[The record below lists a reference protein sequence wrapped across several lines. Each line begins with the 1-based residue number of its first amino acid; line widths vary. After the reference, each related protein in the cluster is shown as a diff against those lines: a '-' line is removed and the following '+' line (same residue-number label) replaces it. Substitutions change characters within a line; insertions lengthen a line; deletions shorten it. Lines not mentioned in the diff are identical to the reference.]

1 VGIKGVVI
9 SVVILIALPGLIFA
23 RSGETVCA
31 VRVETPPVID
41 GVINPEEY
49 PAEPASGFRQEHPN
63 LNSPAINE
71 TEVYIVYDDDALYFG
86 IICFE
91 KNIAGL
97 VANEVTRDAYM
108 QEDDCI
114 DVLIDANND
123 SDSAYDL
130 MINCRNTMYDGHFSQ
145 DGFVG
150 GREWDGV
157 WTAKTSIGDDRWIC
171 EIRFPWDNMV
181 YNAGS
186 SEMGLQFLRFQQSDY
201 EITYW
206 ASDGAYLNRVATF
219 GTLTGLEGL
228 KPPKR
233 FTVLPYGTV
242 RGVQPPDDA
251 PDDIGRM
258 ASEPDG
264 GIDVGFNGGKTFQ
277 FSGTLN
283 PDYAQIEADP
293 EVINL
298 TPGVIYLDEKRP
310 FFTEANTAFDN
321 FSYDVLYTRAIT
333 EILAG
338 GKATGKAGPIN
349 YAVMDIQLENDD
361 IQFPGDNVAAARVKA
376 NIYEASYVGTKFVVR
391 KGYNGVAGDRD
402 QSDSNVVGLVDTTLA
417 LPYKMDFKAEFAKSR
432 TDWFPVA
439 KPAESGRDYAY
450 SVRLFKREPGFET
463 AVRYD
468 EMGENFQSD
477 ISYYEPYHKNDRQ
490 VAAFVDKT
498 FHIYKGPIRDLKA
511 FVYYNHHWRID
522 NGGSIY
528 NYVESYA
535 DLYFTN
541 GVIIGPFVNL
551 GYDDR
556 FYGYGFPRYEIERYG
571 LYVATETMKW
581 GGASVFFWRGD
592 YYGARYNDLE
602 LELTVLPFPTLQ
614 FELDTEFVDP
624 IYGPADEEYGTA
636 ADKLSVVA
644 NFKVTNNIVDKL
656 YWRAIV
662 QGDNEDDL
670 YLGSFLVGW
679 EYQPGSNAYLA
690 YEEERFKSERA
701 FELVD
706 RRVFLKGS
714 YMLTF

>member
-1 VGIKGVVI
+1 METKRILI
-9 SVVILIALPGLIFA
+9 CTVILFALPGLIFA
-23 RSGETVCA
+23 RSEETVSA

-41 GVINPEEY
+41 GVINPDEY
-49 PAEPASGFRQEHPN
+49 PVEPASGFRQEHPN

-71 TEVYIVYDDDALYFG
+71 TEVYIVYDDEALYFG

-91 KNIAGL
+91 KNTAGL
-97 VANEVTRDAYM
+97 VANEVARDAFM

-114 DVLIDANND
+114 NVMIDANND
-123 SDSAYDL
+123 GDSAYDL
-130 MINCRNTMYDGHFSQ
+130 MINCTGNTYDGHFSQ
-145 DGFVG
+145 DGNVG

-157 WTAKTSIGDDRWIC
+157 WTAKTSIGDDRWVC

-181 YNAGS
+181 YDAGS
-186 SEMGLQFLRFQQSDY
+186 SKMGLQFLRFQQSDY

-242 RGVQPPDDA
+242 RGVQPPDDE
-251 PDDIGRM
+251 PGDIDRM
-258 ASEPDG
+258 AFEPDG
-264 GIDVGFNGGKTFQ
+264 GIDFGFNGGKSFQLNATF
-277 FSGTLN
+277 N

-298 TPGVIYLDEKRP
+298 TPGIIYLDEKRP

-321 FSYDVLYTRAIT
+321 FSCDILYTRAIT

-338 GKATGKAGPIN
+338 GKVTGKAGPVN
-349 YAVMDIQLENDD
+349 YAVMDIQLEKDD

-376 NIYEASYVGTKFVVR
+376 NIYEASYVGTKFVAR
-391 KGYNGVAGDRD
+391 KGYDGVAGDRD
-402 QSDSNVVGLVDTTLA
+402 LSNYNVVGLVDVIFA
-417 LPYKMDFKAEFAKSR
+417 LPYEIDFKAEFAKSR
-432 TDWFPVA
+432 TDWFPA
-439 KPAESGRDYAY
+439 AEPAESGRDYAY
-450 SVRLFKREPGFET
+450 SVRLSRREPGFET

-490 VAAFVDKT
+490 VSAFVDKV
-498 FHIYKGPIRDLKA
+498 FHIYKGPIRDFKV
-511 FVYYNHHWRID
+511 FGYYNHHWRID
-522 NGGSIY
+522 NVDSIY
-528 NYVESYA
+528 NYAESYA

-541 GVIIGPFVNL
+541 GLIVGPYVSL

-556 FYGYGFPRYEIERYG
+556 FYSYGLPRYPIERYG
-571 LYVATETMKW
+571 IYVATEGVSW
-581 GGASVFFWRGD
+581 GSASAFFWRGE
-592 YYGARYNDLE
+592 YYETKYNDLE
-602 LELTVLPFPTLQ
+602 VDLTFLPLTSLQ
-614 FELDTEFVDP
+614 IELDTEFIDP
-624 IYGPADEEYGTA
+624 IYQPADPEYGTA
-636 ADKLSVVA
+636 QDRLSVVA
-644 NFKVTNNIVDKL
+644 NLKVTHNVWDKL
-656 YWRAIV
+656 YWRAII

-690 YEEERFKSERA
+690 YEEERLKSGRG
-701 FELVD
+701 FELAD

-714 YMLTF
+714 YMFSF